1 MVRVVQMGLGPIGR
15 GIAARATRE
24 SGIEVV
30 GAVDPDP
37 ALVGRDLGDVLGIEA
52 HPVPVVASLDDLCDQ
67 AQPDLVLHA
76 TGSFLAEVAD
86 QLRMALNR
94 GLSVISTC
102 EELAYPFYR
111 HPELAQELDDIAR
124 RREVVLLGSGVNPGF
139 VMDKFVV
146 TLMAACENVRSVRV
160 IRVVDAATRRGPF
173 QNKIGAGMSPEAFQ
187 RKNASGR
194 MGHIGLAESAHM
206 LADAIGADRERQ
218 LDRELRPVLAQRE
231 VDTGH
236 VHVDPGQV
244 AGVHEQIVLSTQGTE
259 RVRMEL
265 EMFVAAPSPRDAV
278 IVEGSPRLEVEITSG
293 VAGDEGT
300 VAVVVS
306 CVSPVG
312 GLVPGLRTM
321 LDVPLAPPTAPRG
334 VLKATRGGE

>member
-1 MVRVVQMGLGPIGR
+1 MS
-15 GIAARATRE
+15 AAPCTLKFNNLTLPVME
-24 SGIEVV
+24 TF
-30 GAVDPDP
+30 
-37 ALVGRDLGDVLGIEA
+37 LVGGQNIVLDVPAGPYIQ
-52 HPVPVVASLDDLCDQ
+52 VS
-67 AQPDLVLHA
+67 A
-76 TGSFLAEVAD
+76 TNA
-86 QLRMALNR
+86 
-94 GLSVISTC
+94 
-102 EELAYPFYR
+102 
-111 HPELAQELDDIAR
+111 
-124 RREVVLLGSGVNPGF
+124 
-139 VMDKFVV
+139 
-146 TLMAACENVRSVRV
+146 TL
-160 IRVVDAATRRGPF
+160 
-173 QNKIGAGMSPEAFQ
+173 KIGAGMSPEAFQ
-187 RKNASGR
+187 RKSASGR

-306 CVSPVG
+306 CVSSVG